1 MLIDHRKK
9 EIHVKIVYYGPA
21 LSGKTTNLRYIYRK
35 LSPKF
40 RGEMVTVDTKGER
53 TMYFDFLPVEVKAPG
68 GFKVKFHLYTVPGQE
83 FYRVSRRLVLKGADG
98 VVFVA
103 DSAVDRR
110 EANIKIMNE
119 MVETLKEFKTPIETL
134 AFVIQYNKRDLPSV
148 LDIPTL
154 QSDLNHLDVPYF
166 EAIAKEGKGVFPT
179 LDGVVK
185 QVMNKIVKKA
195 QVG

>member
-21 LSGKTTNLRYIYRK
+21 LSGKTTNLKYIYKK
-35 LSPKF
+35 LNPQF

-53 TMYFDFLPVEVKAPG
+53 TMYFDFLPVEVKTPG

-154 QSDLNHLDVPYF
+154 QSDLNHLGVPYF

>member
-1 MLIDHRKK
+1 MLIDRRRK

-21 LSGKTTNLRYIYRK
+21 LSGKTTNLKYIYKK

-40 RGEMVTVDTKGER
+40 RGEMVMVDTKGER
-53 TMYFDFLPVEVKAPG
+53 TLYFDFLPVEIKVQK

-83 FYRVSRRLVLKGADG
+83 FYKSSRRLVLKGADG
-98 VVFVA
+98 IVFVA

-148 LDIPTL
+148 LDIQTL
-154 QSDLNHLDVPYF
+154 QSDLNFLGVPYY
-166 EAIAKEGKGVFPT
+166 EAIAKDGIEVFPT
-179 LDGVVK
+179 LDGVIK
-185 QVMNKIVKKA
+185 QVMRNITKKA
-195 QVG
+195 RVG

>member
-21 LSGKTTNLRYIYRK
+21 LSGKTTNLKYIYRK
-35 LSPKF
+35 LNPQF

-53 TMYFDFLPVEVKAPG
+53 TMYFDFLPVEVKTPG

-83 FYRVSRRLVLKGADG
+83 FYRVSRKLVLKGTDG

-103 DSAVDRR
+103 DSSVDRR

-154 QSDLNHLDVPYF
+154 QSDLNHWDVPYF
-166 EAIAKEGKGVFPT
+166 EAIAKEGKGVFKT

-185 QVMNKIVKKA
+185 QVMTKIVKKA